1 MKENLIFLVLLLIVV
16 YSTTVYSSVIY
27 KCTEAKGHVT
37 FSDSPCGKNVEV
49 IYEPT
54 QKELL
59 KKEYNKKL
67 EQLENLVFSNRPD
80 DALNFARF
88 NNMKDEYY
96 SATANYINYLEEQH
110 KLEVQRIKEKALARE
125 RKRQRNKKKALAHQR
140 QINKNIAKQKRIL
153 REQKRA

>member
-16 YSTTVYSSVIY
+16 YSTTVCSSVIY
-27 KCTEAKGHVT
+27 KCTEAEGHVT
-37 FSDSPCGKNVEV
+37 FSDSPCGDNAQV

-88 NNMKDEYY
+88 NNMNDEYY
-96 SATANYINYLEEQH
+96 SATANYINYLEEQQ
-110 KLEVQRIKEKALARE
+110 KLEVQRIKEKALAR
-125 RKRQRNKKKALAHQR
+125 QR
-140 QINKNIAKQKRIL
+140 QINKNIAKKKRIL
-153 REQKRA
+153 REQERA

>member
-1 MKENLIFLVLLLIVV
+1 MKENLIFLVLLIVV
-16 YSTTVYSSVIY
+16 YSNTVYSSVIY
-27 KCTEAKGHVT
+27 KCTEAEGHVT
-37 FSDSPCGKNVEV
+37 FSDSSCGDNAQV

-59 KKEYNKKL
+59 TKEYNKKL

-96 SATANYINYLEEQH
+96 SATANYINYLEEQQ